1 MPTHEKSPVLAD
13 AADVLSDQLRMH
25 LRKMAALL
33 NPHANWIE
41 RQFQRRLKELR
52 LNALERGALA
62 AITPGAVA
70 RILADGHAP
79 ASFFEQVE
87 YHGRRLAKLNLPPSQ
102 IIAALAEYD
111 RLLTPVLEELSAG
124 EKANFQWVREQLQFC
139 VILTLNNAYYQV
151 RESETQAFY
160 ELFRVELESRN
171 LDELLQRF
179 LATLAQFCRADA
191 AHLFW
196 LDDGVWRHKAAVAA
210 QARRMPVLDGLT
222 SDPRVVR
229 RLLRGHCWSWTDG
242 EAPDDL
248 VLDRAWTRRFESCW
262 SVPLVDGKKLAGV
275 VQFGFRKTYE
285 WLPREQ
291 ELLAAAAERCVVAA
305 QKARLLEDLA
315 EREEQVRTLAEHMM
329 HVEEAERRRISREL
343 HDEAGQS
350 LLCVR
355 LNLEMIEQTLPEN
368 DSRSKLTEVREMTE
382 RTILEIRRLIA
393 ALSPAVLDQ
402 LGLGAALR
410 QLVTR
415 FRQVHSAKVRLQLSR
430 IQNLPKKLEIIV
442 YRLVQE
448 CFNNIAKHS
457 GAKHVNISATTADG
471 KLRLSVEDDGVGF
484 LVDEAFEKR
493 NSFGL
498 SGIRERVALLGGTFR
513 IESWPRAASAVT
525 SQSGRLPSA
534 GSDRIRDAAKRL
546 NGNRG
551 RRASVAAS
559 VAASIAAERTGTPQ
573 GKCFGDE
580 HGGTVSRSGSL
591 NIGNVSLLAQQEQQA
606 EQQQEQVRG
615 RAWKAGV
622 STPGTGPPVKPDT
635 HPSRGIWQRS
645 TSHVGAVVDGWP
657 GSARRGQT
665 RRETNGRSAGS
676 GWRSESQSS
685 QQTGGTDGSGP
696 ELALVSGPGR
706 ETGNG
711 HSWRVGESAADRPN
725 LGDRLSQA
733 DRSRAAGRLRGRGG
747 REPATGT
754 RISIELP
761 IPRGAVRR

>member
-25 LRKMAALL
+25 LRRMAAML

-41 RQFQRRLKELR
+41 RQFQRRLKALQ

-111 RLLTPVLEELSAG
+111 RLLTPVLEELPAA

-179 LATLAQFCRADA
+179 LSTLAQFCRADA

-196 LDDGVWRHKAAVAA
+196 LDDGVWRHKSAVAA

-222 SDPRVVR
+222 SDRRVVR
-229 RLLRGHCWSWTDG
+229 RLLRGHCWSWADG
-242 EAPDDL
+242 QAPDDL
-248 VLDRAWTRRFESCW
+248 VLDRTWTRRFESCW
-262 SVPLVDGKKLAGV
+262 SVPLVDGKRLTGV
-275 VQFGFRKTYE
+275 VQFGFRKMYE

-355 LNLEMIEQTLPEN
+355 LNLEMIEQTLPESE
-368 DSRSKLTEVREMTE
+368 SRQKLAEVREMTE

-415 FRQVHSAKVRLQLSR
+415 FRQVHPAKVRLQLSR

-442 YRLVQE
+442 YRLMQE

-471 KLRLSVEDDGVGF
+471 RLRLYVEDDGVGF
-484 LVDEAFEKR
+484 LVEEAMEKR

-513 IESWPRAASAVT
+513 IESWPRVSSQGAGPGSRQMGLRANGSSEAGNSASAPNETLVRGGAASSGAAGSPGSVKRKKSSQSDYLNRVSGSVIGLQPISKQVLLADGAVLDPWKQGSSNSSSKWKPNLADGWRGANGLGET
-525 SQSGRLPSA
+525 SQRQMV
-534 GSDRIRDAAKRL
+534 DRY
-546 NGNRG
+546 
-551 RRASVAAS
+551 
-559 VAASIAAERTGTPQ
+559 AET
-573 GKCFGDE
+573 E
-580 HGGTVSRSGSL
+580 HGQPTGCPDETESG
-591 NIGNVSLLAQQEQQA
+591 
-606 EQQQEQVRG
+606 
-615 RAWKAGV
+615 
-622 STPGTGPPVKPDT
+622 
-635 HPSRGIWQRS
+635 
-645 TSHVGAVVDGWP
+645 
-657 GSARRGQT
+657 
-665 RRETNGRSAGS
+665 
-676 GWRSESQSS
+676 
-685 QQTGGTDGSGP
+685 
-696 ELALVSGPGR
+696 ELALVS
-706 ETGNG
+706 
-711 HSWRVGESAADRPN
+711 SAG
-725 LGDRLSQA
+725 GD
-733 DRSRAAGRLRGRGG
+733 DRSVPLRSYEDSALGRSARGSRPVSDRLRGQRGRDSG
-747 REPATGT
+747 PATGT